1 MRLPATAPLR
11 VPSHARRRFR
21 QCRDTEDIALRRLV
35 WLPLTVLA
43 VVLMVVGLQRGE
55 WEVVK
60 RYANTL
66 CTACIGLTGA
76 GH

>member
-1 MRLPATAPLR
+1 MRR
-11 VPSHARRRFR
+11 V
-21 QCRDTEDIALRRLV
+21 I
-35 WLPLTVLA
+35 WLALTVVA
-43 VVLMVVGLQRGE
+43 VALMVVGLQRGE